1 MIPREGT
8 TIADRYRLER
18 KVGGGRVSAVW
29 RVRDEISSRPC
40 AIKLLHRSMHKHPEA
55 LTRFSLE
62 DRLARELTGPHFP
75 ERVGSGVWDGM
86 RYIAW
91 RWHEGESLRALFER
105 NPKQDAPSVHSI
117 VQETCQALSLVHA
130 AGYAHGDLKPENIL
144 FADRGE
150 GERSSRQIK
159 LLGFGVASR
168 LSRPSAAG
176 FGVSRRRA
184 GELVGTPLYSSPD
197 LILGRVPNG
206 GQADLWALAV
216 IVYEALTGRPP
227 FLGSDV
233 GAVLQAIL
241 EKRAPRPSSVADN
254 LPGSFDAW
262 WAQALAQEFDTP
274 SEFAGALA
282 RALAPALRTSH
293 TQRSAS
299 LPDRA
304 PSPLEALTPM
314 PAAPRGNASTTAS
327 GIGPTDI
334 GLARAG
340 AARAARG
347 ASAAP
352 ASVHTA
358 AVGSGAAVASPAA
371 HAPVMASAATAL
383 ASAAVPASLGAAP
396 AAGAAV
402 EAAGGR
408 GRSPALAGS
417 LAPAAAAA
425 MPAAAAMSAPS
436 ALSAAASPPRPASS
450 LATAAAAPAPAA
462 ASAGAS
468 TAAASPAMAASPSMA
483 ATLSGGTA
491 SATTLSAANPSAAA
505 ASTAAVSAGTLS
517 PGRANLAAAASLVHP
532 AALAATNA
540 SAASAVALAPAAAPS
555 AAPAP
560 AASVAPPATAPGL
573 SPPLTSG
580 VPPLAPDAPRAEP
593 PANDT
598 FVPFPSPLR
607 DLGAEGA
614 RKTLVGITPPAL
626 QQTLASALGAKPA
639 APLVGSAH
647 PAPNARAA
655 APKAT
660 IEGAPC
666 KPIETAD
673 EHAAFDFAG
682 LEGSRRPANPTVPFP
697 RPRPLPRTATMPN
710 PSDETPDIGRASW
723 HGTTTRTLRFVLT
736 SPDHK
741 PQRVAA
747 FLVCAVAALVIFAI
761 GRSPVAG
768 TAGIGQT
775 TGALSAEP
783 NPKPASL
790 PAAPAPSLDPNPELA
805 KASGSEELDAPGK
818 LDVTSAGTHELGPSS
833 DDELAPG
840 LVLRSTERTGA
851 GGNPT
856 GARPNA
862 EAAGATKSRPVV
874 PPPAAKPPIKKTP
887 PPAPPPSLP
896 PTPARKNSTE
906 LDFGI

>member
-8 TIADRYRLER
+8 LIADRYRLER

-40 AIKLLHRSMHKHPEA
+40 AIKFLHRSMHKHPEA

-62 DRLARELTGPHFP
+62 DRLARELTGAHFP

-130 AGYAHGDLKPENIL
+130 AGYAHGDLKPENVL
-144 FADRGE
+144 FADRGD

-227 FLGSDV
+227 FSGFDV

-241 EKRAPRPSSVADN
+241 EKRAPRPSSVSDN

-314 PAAPRGNASTTAS
+314 PAPPPRGNASTTAN
-327 GIGPTDI
+327 GIGPTDM
-334 GLARAG
+334 GLARVAARSGKVPG
-340 AARAARG
+340 AAPT
-347 ASAAP
+347 AP
-352 ASVHTA
+352 AAA
-358 AVGSGAAVASPAA
+358 AVGSAAAAAAPAVSSPAMFSPGMSSALASPAGSAAVGSAAKASAATAARAPAASLAPVGATAAATSPAAAASAETTASPALTSPAGPSPAVASPA
-371 HAPVMASAATAL
+371 MASAARA
-383 ASAAVPASLGAAP
+383 ASAAAAP
-396 AAGAAV
+396 RAARVPSATPAVGLGPAAPPPL
-402 EAAGGR
+402 AA
-408 GRSPALAGS
+408 SPAPSAS
-417 LAPAAAAA
+417 
-425 MPAAAAMSAPS
+425 AAMSAAAVS
-436 ALSAAASPPRPASS
+436 HAAAVSPP
-450 LATAAAAPAPAA
+450 LATASEAA
-462 ASAGAS
+462 
-468 TAAASPAMAASPSMA
+468 
-483 ATLSGGTA
+483 
-491 SATTLSAANPSAAA
+491 
-505 ASTAAVSAGTLS
+505 
-517 PGRANLAAAASLVHP
+517 
-532 AALAATNA
+532 
-540 SAASAVALAPAAAPS
+540 
-555 AAPAP
+555 
-560 AASVAPPATAPGL
+560 
-573 SPPLTSG
+573 
-580 VPPLAPDAPRAEP
+580 RAEP
-593 PANDT
+593 AANDT

-626 QQTLASALGAKPA
+626 QQSIASALGAKSAPAPVTGAPPA
-639 APLVGSAH
+639 ARGQKRVVSSE
-647 PAPNARAA
+647 R
-655 APKAT
+655 T

-666 KPIETAD
+666 KPIETTD
-673 EHAAFDFAG
+673 EQAPFDFSAFD
-682 LEGSRRPANPTVPFP
+682 GSRRPNNPTVPFP
-697 RPRPLPRTATMPN
+697 RPRPVPRTATMPN

-723 HGTTTRTLRFVLT
+723 HGTTTRTLRVVLT

-747 FLVCAVAALVIFAI
+747 ILVCAIAALVIFAV
-761 GRSPVAG
+761 GRSPIAG

-783 NPKPASL
+783 TPKPA
-790 PAAPAPSLDPNPELA
+790 PSAQPMLADPSPDLA
-805 KASGSEELDAPGK
+805 KASGSDRGADLDAPGT
-818 LDVTSAGTHELGPSS
+818 LDVESGAAGSRELSPPP
-833 DDELAPG
+833 DELAPG
-840 LVLRSTERTGA
+840 LVLPPTGRA
-851 GGNPT
+851 GADGSPS
-856 GARPNA
+856 GARPPEGA
-862 EAAGATKSRPVV
+862 AAAGSAKARPAVS
-874 PPPAAKPPIKKTP
+874 PPPAAKPPVKKVAP
-887 PPAPPPSLP
+887 PPPPPSLP

>member
-1 MIPREGT
+1 MIPREGIL
-8 TIADRYRLER
+8 IADRYRLER

-62 DRLARELTGPHFP
+62 DRLARELTGAHFP

-150 GERSSRQIK
+150 AERSSRQIK

-227 FLGSDV
+227 FLGFDV

-304 PSPLEALTPM
+304 PLPLEALTPM
-314 PAAPRGNASTTAS
+314 PAVPPRGNASTTAS

-334 GLARAG
+334 GLQ
-340 AARAARG
+340 RAANRSG
-347 ASAAP
+347 KRASAAP
-352 ASVHTA
+352 ALATTPSP
-358 AVGSGAAVASPAA
+358 VGSAAAAAPSAMHAAVAS
-371 HAPVMASAATAL
+371 SAAAAPSAAL
-383 ASAAVPASLGAAP
+383 ASPVGSLAAASPATPPPAAAAPPAGMVSAAMPSAALPSAAMGPETTASSTLAAP
-396 AAGAAV
+396 A
-402 EAAGGR
+402 R
-408 GRSPALAGS
+408 T
-417 LAPAAAAA
+417 APAAAASLA
-425 MPAAAAMSAPS
+425 AHLPSAVPAA
-436 ALSAAASPPRPASS
+436 
-450 LATAAAAPAPAA
+450 
-462 ASAGAS
+462 
-468 TAAASPAMAASPSMA
+468 
-483 ATLSGGTA
+483 
-491 SATTLSAANPSAAA
+491 
-505 ASTAAVSAGTLS
+505 
-517 PGRANLAAAASLVHP
+517 
-532 AALAATNA
+532 
-540 SAASAVALAPAAAPS
+540 ALAPAAASLPAPSPTPTTS
-555 AAPAP
+555 AAPAVP
-560 AASVAPPATAPGL
+560 AASAVSAAPAAGP
-573 SPPLTSG
+573 SLTTG
-580 VPPLAPDAPRAEP
+580 VPPLATEAPRAAP
-593 PANDT
+593 PVNDT

-626 QQTLASALGAKPA
+626 QQSIASALGAK
-639 APLVGSAH
+639 
-647 PAPNARAA
+647 AA
-655 APKAT
+655 APVAGAPPAAGNPRVMANERT

-673 EHAAFDFAG
+673 EHAVFDFGAFDA
-682 LEGSRRPANPTVPFP
+682 SRRPANPTVPFP
-697 RPRPLPRTATMPN
+697 RPRPVPRTAALPN

-747 FLVCAVAALVIFAI
+747 ILVCAVAALVIFAV
-761 GRSPVAG
+761 GRSPLAG

-783 NPKPASL
+783 NPKS
-790 PAAPAPSLDPNPELA
+790 APSAQQPGVDRGPELA
-805 KASGSEELDAPGK
+805 KASGSDPNAGLGALDVSSGAAGARELDPPP
-818 LDVTSAGTHELGPSS
+818 E
-833 DDELAPG
+833 DELAPG
-840 LVLRSTERTGA
+840 LILLPATERVGA
-851 GGNPT
+851 DGSPS
-856 GARPNA
+856 GARPDGVV
-862 EAAGATKSRPVV
+862 EAGGAVKPRPAA
-874 PPPAAKPPIKKTP
+874 PPSPAAKPPVKKIAP
-887 PPAPPPSLP
+887 PPPPPSLP
-896 PTPARKNSTE
+896 PAPARKNSTE

>member
-1 MIPREGT
+1 MVLEMIPREGT
-8 TIADRYRLER
+8 LIADRYRLER

-40 AIKLLHRSMHKHPEA
+40 AIKILHRTMHKHPEA

-105 NPKQDAPSVHSI
+105 NPKQDAPTVHSI
-117 VQETCQALSLVHA
+117 IQETCQALSLVHA

-144 FADRGE
+144 FTDRGE
-150 GERSSRQIK
+150 SGRSSRQIK

-176 FGVSRRRA
+176 FGVGRRRP

-197 LILGRVPNG
+197 LILGRVPSG
-206 GQADLWALAV
+206 GQADLWALAA

-227 FLGSDV
+227 FLGFDI

-241 EKRAPRPSSVADN
+241 DKRAPRPSSVADN

-299 LPDRA
+299 LPDRS
-304 PSPLEALTPM
+304 PSPLEAVTPM
-314 PAAPRGNASTTAS
+314 PPRAPRGKAATTVS

-334 GLARAG
+334 GLARVTAAAKAAKG
-340 AARAARG
+340 AT
-347 ASAAP
+347 AAP
-352 ASVHTA
+352 A
-358 AVGSGAAVASPAA
+358 
-371 HAPVMASAATAL
+371 
-383 ASAAVPASLGAAP
+383 ASAAVSPAAVSPAVTPGVTSPGATSPAVTSP
-396 AAGAAV
+396 AAGSAA
-402 EAAGGR
+402 AAAS
-408 GRSPALAGS
+408 SPALA
-417 LAPAAAAA
+417 AP
-425 MPAAAAMSAPS
+425 
-436 ALSAAASPPRPASS
+436 LASPVAP
-450 LATAAAAPAPAA
+450 AAPAPAA
-462 ASAGAS
+462 ASAAARAARVAAPHGAAAPPATS
-468 TAAASPAMAASPSMA
+468 VPGAGPAAALAAAAPTSPAPEVPAPASAAAAALPTAPGGVAPAPVSPAVVSPAAVAPAITPAAAASPAAASP
-483 ATLSGGTA
+483 
-491 SATTLSAANPSAAA
+491 
-505 ASTAAVSAGTLS
+505 AAV
-517 PGRANLAAAASLVHP
+517 
-532 AALAATNA
+532 
-540 SAASAVALAPAAAPS
+540 APAAAADTAS
-555 AAPAP
+555 A
-560 AASVAPPATAPGL
+560 
-573 SPPLTSG
+573 PLTPG
-580 VPPLAPDAPRAEP
+580 VPPLAHDASRAQP

-607 DLGAEGA
+607 DLGAGGA
-614 RKTLVGITPPAL
+614 RKTLVGITPPSLL
-626 QQTLASALGAKPA
+626 QSIASAVGAKPA
-639 APLVGSAH
+639 PAAPLAG
-647 PAPNARAA
+647 AA
-655 APKAT
+655 APARGAPSAKPNQKT

-666 KPIETAD
+666 KPIETTGD
-673 EHAAFDFAG
+673 YGAFDLGAFDS
-682 LEGSRRPANPTVPFP
+682 LRRPANPTVPFP
-697 RPRPLPRTATMPN
+697 RPRAAQRTATLPN

-747 FLVCAVAALVIFAI
+747 VVVCAAAALVIFAV

-775 TGALSAEP
+775 TGALSADP
-783 NPKPASL
+783 NQKAA
-790 PAAPAPSLDPNPELA
+790 PAAPRSAPETSPELE
-805 KASGSEELDAPGK
+805 KASGSDRKDPKLDAPEKVDAPQGPAASPE
-818 LDVTSAGTHELGPSS
+818 LDEPAG
-833 DDELAPG
+833 DELAPG
-840 LVLRSTERTGA
+840 LVLPATGRAGA
-851 GGNPT
+851 GSNPSRARSPEPAASNPK
-856 GARPNA
+856 ARP
-862 EAAGATKSRPVV
+862 AAAPT
-874 PPPAAKPPIKKTP
+874 PAAKQVVKKA
-887 PPAPPPSLP
+887 PPAPPPPRSLP
-896 PTPARKNSTE
+896 PTPARQNSTE